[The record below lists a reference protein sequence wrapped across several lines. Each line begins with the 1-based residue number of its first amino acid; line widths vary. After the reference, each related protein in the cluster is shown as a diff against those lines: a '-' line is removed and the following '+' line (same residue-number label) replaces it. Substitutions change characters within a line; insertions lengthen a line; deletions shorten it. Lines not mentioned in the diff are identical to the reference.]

1 MRSPIN
7 RSDFFTSTTAKRVF
21 KAAIILVA
29 GIFIFRLAQ
38 LQILQGSEYRGV
50 SQMQAIKQV
59 RIAPFRGNMYDRNGI
74 LIVHNEP
81 SFSITITPYEFDK
94 EIIPLLS
101 KLIAVPEDEILNT
114 LDKYKNYSPFEPVKI
129 LRDASFDVVSKIE
142 ENNDILPGVDVV
154 VEPKRLYEF
163 EGNMAHLLGY
173 TREITRGQ
181 LEKYKYYRPGDI
193 IGQSGL
199 EQTYEPFLRG
209 REGIQFVAVNKFGQK
224 VSSFNNGQQDIP
236 PNNGFDLYLTIDV
249 KLQELAEKLLAGKR
263 GAVVAIDPQ
272 NGEVLALASKP
283 DYDPRAFSG
292 RVPADLYK
300 QLSED
305 PWSPLLHRAIQ
316 SQYPPGSTWKML
328 VGIAAMNEG
337 IIDENTTIYCPGSF
351 TFGNRSY
358 KCHGA
363 HRAVSLRNA
372 LKASCNVYFYQLGLK
387 IGMENLQKYGEM
399 FGFGQKTF
407 IDLPNEKTGRLPTVE
422 WLEKVYGK
430 GAATRGRL
438 VNYGIGQGE
447 ILVTPLQMAAY
458 TAAIANEG
466 TYYQPHLVRAIKNNI
481 SNKIEPVS
489 YASRKLPIDK
499 RIFKFVK
506 DGMYDVVNS
515 PGGTAYYARLDN
527 IEVCG
532 KTGTAQNPHGKDHAW
547 FVCFA
552 PKENPKIALVVLAE
566 NSGFGGAVAAPIA
579 KQLLEAFFH
588 PETFDKNKI
597 YVPKEQPDN
606 NQNEPTGDE
615 IETEFKQAIMI
626 EEENN

>member
-7 RSDFFTSTTAKRVF
+7 RSDFFTSTTARRVF

-363 HRAVSLRNA
+363 HGAVSLRNA

-515 PGGTAYYARLDN
+515 PGGTAYYARLYN

>member
-363 HRAVSLRNA
+363 HGAVSLRNA

-515 PGGTAYYARLDN
+515 PGGTAYYARLYN

>member
-7 RSDFFTSTTAKRVF
+7 RSDFFTSTTARRVF

-363 HRAVSLRNA
+363 HGAVSLRNA

>member
-1 MRSPIN
+1 MKSIRN
-7 RSDFFTSTTAKRVF
+7 TSELFASTGARRAF

-29 GIFIFRLAQ
+29 VIFILRLAQ
-38 LQILQGSEYRGV
+38 LQLLQGSEYRGV

-101 KLIAVPEDEILNT
+101 KLIGITEEEILHT

-129 LRDASFDVVSKIE
+129 LRDAPFDVVSKIE
-142 ENNDILPGVDVV
+142 ENSDILPGVDVV

-163 EGNMAHLLGY
+163 DGNMAHLLGY
-173 TREITRGQ
+173 TREITRSQ
-181 LEKYKYYRPGDI
+181 LDKYKYYRPGDI

-209 REGIQFVAVNKFGQK
+209 REGVQFVAVNKFGQK

-236 PNNGFDLYLTIDV
+236 PNNGFDLYLTIDI
-249 KLQELAEKLLAGKR
+249 KLQELAEKLLEGKR

-292 RVPADLYK
+292 RVPADLYR
-300 QLSED
+300 QLAED

-337 IIDENTTIYCPGSF
+337 LIDENTTIYCSGSF

-363 HRAVSLRNA
+363 HGAVTLRSA
-372 LKASCNVYFYQLGLK
+372 LKGSCNVYFYQLGLK
-387 IGMENLQKYGEM
+387 IGMDNLKKYGEM

-407 IDLPNEKTGRLPTVE
+407 IDLPNEKSGRLPTVE

-466 TYYQPHLVRAIKNNI
+466 TYYQPHLVRAIKNNV

-489 YASRKLPIDK
+489 FASKKLPIDK
-499 RIFKFVK
+499 RIFKIVK

-588 PETFDKNKI
+588 PETFDKSKI
-597 YVPKEQPDN
+597 YIPKEQPDS
-606 NQNEPTGDE
+606 NQDEPTDDE
-615 IETEFKQAIMI
+615 IEAEFKQAILD
-626 EEENN
+626 ERNN

>member
-7 RSDFFTSTTAKRVF
+7 RSDFFTSTTARRVF

-292 RVPADLYK
+292 HVPADLYK

-363 HRAVSLRNA
+363 HGAVSLRNA

>member
-363 HRAVSLRNA
+363 HGAVSLRNA